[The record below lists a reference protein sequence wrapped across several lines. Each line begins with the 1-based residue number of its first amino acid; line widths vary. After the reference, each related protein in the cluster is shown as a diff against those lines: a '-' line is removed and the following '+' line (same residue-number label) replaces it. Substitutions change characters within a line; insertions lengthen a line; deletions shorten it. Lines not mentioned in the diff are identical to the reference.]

1 MDGSQVNGVY
11 YREGDLKKIA
21 EYCVGDVVAIAQL
34 YLKMK
39 GMNIIPEREI
49 VLT

>member
-1 MDGSQVNGVY
+1 VSKVY
-11 YREGDLKKIA
+11 YQEGDLNKIA

-39 GMNIIPEREI
+39 GMVTILSQNI
-49 VLT
+49 VQSN

>member
-1 MDGSQVNGVY
+1 VNGVY
-11 YREGDLKKIA
+11 YRDKELTKIA

-39 GMNIIPEREI
+39 GLGLIEEKNI
-49 VLT
+49 VAA